1 MVNTLS
7 NEARGELL
15 EALYSIRLELCT
27 QKIIAPTIKKTKL
40 EEIINSSKKNITD
53 KIVSQEIDK
62 LFEEYFIATKN
73 EPVSNMINNLD
84 SKIDEKNKEALNNSL
99 SNDNENGKT
108 SEKGYS
114 KILHSSYFKPKINDE
129 S

>member
-15 EALYSIRLELCT
+15 DALYSIRLELCA

-62 LFEEYFIATKN
+62 LFEEYFIIKKD